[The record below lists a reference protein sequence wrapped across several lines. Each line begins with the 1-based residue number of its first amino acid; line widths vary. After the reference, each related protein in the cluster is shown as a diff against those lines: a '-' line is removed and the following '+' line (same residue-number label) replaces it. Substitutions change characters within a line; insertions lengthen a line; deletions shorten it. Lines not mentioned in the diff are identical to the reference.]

1 MNTNQKMNK
10 LIKIALLAAIGAL
23 LTFIELPIFPVA
35 LWLKLDFSEIP
46 VLMGGFAFGP
56 IVGIILEGLKIMLKL
71 ALHGTLTAGI
81 GELANF
87 IVGISLVVPASLIY
101 TKFRTKKGAIVGM
114 IVGGIII
121 NVVAILANIYLLL
134 PFYGISLKGKA
145 LLDYILLG
153 LIPLNTIK
161 AISVSIVT
169 FILYKRLSISIFK
182 VDSNFRKDNSAKK
195 EKLESYK

>member
-1 MNTNQKMNK
+1 MDTNKKINK
-10 LIKIALLAAIGAL
+10 LVKIALLAAIGAL

-35 LWLKLDFSEIP
+35 PWLKLDFSEIP

-56 IVGIILEGLKIMLKL
+56 VVGIVLEALKIMLKL
-71 ALHGTLTAGI
+71 ALHGTLTAGV

-114 IVGGIII
+114 IVGGLII
-121 NVVAILANIYLLL
+121 NIVGILSNIYILL
-134 PFYGISLKGKA
+134 PFYHITLEGKA

-153 LIPLNTIK
+153 LIPLNTLK
-161 AISVSIVT
+161 AVSVSIVT
-169 FILYKRLSISIFK
+169 FILYKRLSVSIFK
-182 VDSNFRKDNSAKK
+182 VEHNFGKDNNSKK
-195 EKLESYK
+195 ENLGI

>member
-1 MNTNQKMNK
+1 MDTNKKINK
-10 LIKIALLAAIGAL
+10 LVKIALLAAIGAL

-35 LWLKLDFSEIP
+35 PWLKLDFSEIP

-56 IVGIILEGLKIMLKL
+56 IVGIVLEALKIMLKL
-71 ALHGTLTAGI
+71 ALHGTLTAGV

-114 IVGGIII
+114 IVGGLII
-121 NVVAILANIYLLL
+121 NIVGILSNIYILL
-134 PFYGISLKGKA
+134 PFYHITLEGKA

-153 LIPLNTIK
+153 LIPLNTLK
-161 AISVSIVT
+161 AVSVSIVT
-169 FILYKRLSISIFK
+169 FILYKRLSVSIFK
-182 VDSNFRKDNSAKK
+182 VENNFGKDNNSKK
-195 EKLESYK
+195 ENLGI